1 MRRYAPLVSRQ
12 HGKAPRVAWTA
23 FHSIQLAPPNMP
35 RVRSTRALHAE
46 RTPSQGASPQG
57 IFTNAPRASWRP
69 NSTQHSSGNCAI

>member
-35 RVRSTRALHAE
+35 RVRSGRALSID
-46 RTPSQGASPQG
+46 RSQSQGALRLGSPCLFTCG
-57 IFTNAPRASWRP
+57 I
-69 NSTQHSSGNCAI
+69 